1 MYHKSMPEE
10 DLKHLLQKN
19 LEVSQESLKILKKIN
34 RARIAGNIFS
44 FLKWMVIIG
53 ASVGIYYYI
62 QPYLDQM
69 LVLLK
74 QLNIIMPR

>member
-1 MYHKSMPEE
+1 MDEE
-10 DLKHLLQKN
+10 TRQLLQKN

-53 ASVGIYYYI
+53 ASVGAYYYI

-69 LVLLK
+69 LALIK